1 MGKTITAVYDGESL
15 KPLEPIDLE
24 RDHRYAI
31 RIEEVPQQEAGSG
44 DAWAVLSSLVGTVDA
59 PSDWAE
65 EHDHYLYDTP
75 KRGTR
80 RRA

>member
-24 RDHRYAI
+24 RDHHYAV
-31 RIEEVPQQEAGSG
+31 RIEEVPQQEVAGG

-65 EHDHYLYDTP
+65 EHDHYLYGTP
-75 KRGTR
+75 KRGIPR
-80 RRA
+80 LA